1 MSRFFLLAAA
11 ASLFALPVTAQS
23 VFDEEP
29 DLTPVIV
36 STPASGE
43 PTKRAGEAD
52 PGAPVEPE
60 PEFVIGVG
68 DVLGIDVWQEPNVSA
83 ASVTVR
89 SDGKISIPLAR
100 EVAVAGLRPMELEDV
115 LAERLREYINNPV
128 VTVIVREV
136 RSQRVYLVGGVAR
149 PGTVQMEPGL
159 TAVKAIGVAGGLS
172 EYAKRKR
179 IFVLRQVGEDL
190 VQLPLDYPAVMSG
203 KNPAADIALRSGDT
217 IVVPE

>member
-1 MSRFFLLAAA
+1 MSRLGVLVVT

-23 VFDEEP
+23 VFEEEP
-29 DLTPVIV
+29 DTTPVTV
-36 STPASGE
+36 TTPGLGE
-43 PTKRAGEAD
+43 LMSRAGEAE
-52 PGAPVEPE
+52 ASAETE

-68 DVLGIDVWQEPNVSA
+68 DVIGIDVWQEPNVSA

-100 EVAVAGLRPMELEDV
+100 EVSVAGLKPMQLEDL

-149 PGTVQMEPGL
+149 PGMVQLEPGL
-159 TAVKAIGVAGGLS
+159 TAVKAIGVAGGLTD
-172 EYAKRKR
+172 YAKRKK
-179 IFVLRQVGEDL
+179 IFVLRQVGEEV
-190 VQLPLDYPAVMSG
+190 VQLPLDYPAVLSG
-203 KNPAADIALRSGDT
+203 KNPSADVVLRSGDT

>member
-1 MSRFFLLAAA
+1 LGELMS
-11 ASLFALPVTAQS
+11 
-23 VFDEEP
+23 
-29 DLTPVIV
+29 
-36 STPASGE
+36 
-43 PTKRAGEAD
+43 RAGEAE
-52 PGAPVEPE
+52 ASAETE

-68 DVLGIDVWQEPNVSA
+68 DVIGIDVWQEPNVSA

-100 EVAVAGLRPMELEDV
+100 EVSVAGLKPMQLEDL

-149 PGTVQMEPGL
+149 PGMVQLEPGL
-159 TAVKAIGVAGGLS
+159 TAVKAIGVAGGLTD
-172 EYAKRKR
+172 YAKRKK
-179 IFVLRQVGEDL
+179 IFVLRQVGEEV
-190 VQLPLDYPAVMSG
+190 VQLPLDYPAVLSG
-203 KNPAADIALRSGDT
+203 KNPSADVVLRSGDT